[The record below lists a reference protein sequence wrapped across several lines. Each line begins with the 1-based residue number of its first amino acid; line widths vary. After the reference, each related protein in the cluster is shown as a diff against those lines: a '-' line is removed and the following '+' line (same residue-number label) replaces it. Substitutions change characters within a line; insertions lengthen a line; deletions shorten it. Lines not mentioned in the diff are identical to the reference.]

1 MLEAALME
9 KCADPSLDVH
19 VVEAFVRAV
28 GNGDPLAVTVRVGPK
43 RILTEKAD
51 TLDEAL
57 AVARRYVGNATVRV
71 GMTSYPAHL
80 AIGDGM
86 EMFPTL
92 FDACENLRIGTAMF
106 AKIMRIVAAWY
117 GSNASKEALPYILS
131 DSLQAWV
138 SGEFDGKDVFQAED
152 PDRPKLVQ
160 GVTAERQTSTNEA
173 PLSVSD
179 ALATDSITSAGMRV
193 DLSRIGSKAADVP
206 VR

>member
-1 MLEAALME
+1 MLEAALVE

-51 TLDEAL
+51 TLEEAL
-57 AVARRYVGNATVRV
+57 TVARGYVGQATVRV

-80 AIGDGM
+80 AIGSGT
-86 EMFPTL
+86 ELSPTL
-92 FDACENLRIGTAMF
+92 FDACENLRIGTALF
-106 AKIMRIVAAWY
+106 AKVVRIVAAWY
-117 GSNASKEALPYILS
+117 GRNASKEALPYILS

-152 PDRPKLVQ
+152 PGRPILLQ
-160 GVTAERQTSTNEA
+160 GVITERETSTNEA
-173 PLSVSD
+173 PLAVSD
-179 ALATDSITSAGMRV
+179 ALATDSVTSAGMRV
-193 DLSRIGSKAADVP
+193 DLSRISAEAADVP